1 MNFRL
6 NRLGAVAVL
15 LAVVL
20 GACSQ
25 SGPDASPGEPN
36 RQGVELRDR
45 SAGARRPEPEY
56 PDRFDYLRYRIDV
69 AGSQPSACFVFSQAL
84 DPQTDYSPFIELD
97 PATNVALRVDGSS
110 LCLGG
115 LSFGQTPDVTLLA
128 GLPAADGDTLASSET
143 TRIEFGDRPAYV
155 GFSGDGVILPRI
167 DADGIPIET
176 VNVDEVSIEVLRI
189 TDRALA
195 FREITQGYTAAED
208 DWGYLYGEESPS
220 GVGRVIWEGT
230 MDTSGEPN
238 APVVTVMP
246 LAETIGTL
254 EPGAYFLRVRDNTVD
269 ETENQPARSER
280 WFIITDLALTSY
292 VGLDGLDVTVRS
304 LQTGR
309 AVDDVTIQLIANS
322 NEILASA
329 TSDEDGRVRFDDP
342 LTNGEGANAPR
353 LLAAYGPQGDFAVL
367 DFDRSPVDLSEHSI
381 GGRRAPDGAD
391 AFVYLDRGIYRPGET
406 VHATAL
412 IRDREARAM
421 DNRAG
426 SFVLYA
432 PNGIEAERLR
442 FDDAEMAGAIQH
454 DFTISTAA
462 ARGIWRLALDLDG
475 LGVVGRASFSVED
488 FVPQRIELEL
498 DADDETPLK
507 ANESRGIEA
516 NVRFLYGAPGAGLPV
531 EGEVRIEVD
540 PSPFDALTDYRFGL
554 HDQSFQQIAYDLPD
568 TVTDGAGRAVLGLNA
583 GNRGVDATQ
592 PLRARVVVSAIEPGG
607 RPVRDDVR
615 VPYRPRDMYIGLQ
628 PDFEGRAERDSSSTF
643 NVISVD
649 SDGNPVNARLEW
661 QLTRRDYRYDW
672 YRESGGRWRWR
683 RTSFTVPIESGVIDT
698 AGEPVAVNTPTLDWG
713 NYRLEVSGAN
723 GTASSYGFW
732 VGWGRVAQDGV
743 DAPDR
748 IRIATPE
755 EAPAVGDAAQISL
768 QAPYAGEAEI
778 VVATDRVIA
787 SYSISL
793 PEGGTGFTLP
803 VTEDW
808 GTGAYVMATVYTP
821 RDAVEQPR
829 PRRAV
834 GVAYIPVS
842 AEARTID
849 LAFDMPELVRPRQ
862 TVSVDLEASRN
873 TRNAYV
879 TVAAVDEGI
888 LLLTRFA
895 SPDPVDWYFG
905 QRALDVDL
913 YDDYGRLLD
922 PNQGAA
928 APVRSGGDQIGGAGL
943 TVVPTQTVALF
954 SGPVAFNADG
964 TASLDIEVPDFN
976 GELRLMAVAWSDNAI
991 GSASQPLTVRDPVP
1005 AELILPRFLAPGDQ
1019 AQATLTVDNVEGG
1032 PGDYVAMFS
1041 SEGPVAFDVPSN
1053 GAAME
1058 PGERRDAS
1066 VGISASDV
1074 GIARLSMD
1082 ILGPDIE
1089 LDSSY
1094 PIQVRP
1100 AFRPQALYERLTLAP
1115 GENWS
1120 PDPALLSDY
1129 LEGDSELQLTF
1140 SVIPMDA
1147 AALYE
1152 QLSRYPFGCTEQ
1164 QTSRA
1169 MPLLYAG
1176 QMAALAGV
1184 ETDEEIHRRIR
1195 EAVETLLNRQGSD
1208 GAIGQWRMGDRYAN
1222 GWLGAYAV
1230 DFLARA
1236 DAAGYDVPE
1245 AALERAYTVLGHI
1258 ARGDF
1263 YRAGGYDTDLR
1274 RGPWQRDTQQRLN
1287 DRSQAYAFYVLARA
1301 GEVDVSRLRYF
1312 HDNRI
1317 EEISSPLARA
1327 HVGAALAMVG
1337 DRARSRNAFDLA
1349 EDAIGY
1355 NNPGDYY
1362 QTPRRD
1368 LAGILALAAE
1378 AGDDERVQRLGD
1390 RVATEIPAI
1399 DSLTTQEMAFLLLA
1413 AHALTED
1420 GEDVS
1425 VTVDGAATIV
1435 AENRSFA
1442 MSPADLGEG
1451 ASFANA
1457 GNNPVW
1463 LTSVARGT
1471 PASPPAAES
1480 SRLVVTKR
1488 IRNTDGSEADLA
1500 NIQQGDRLVIS
1511 VEIVN
1516 PEQRRAPLI
1525 VADLLPAGFE
1535 IEAIVQTSEGGQNGV
1550 YSWLG
1555 GLDSARLQEAR
1566 DDRYV
1571 SAVEVYGRRTERY
1584 AYTVRAVTPGRFTL
1598 PGVVVEDM
1606 YRTDVFARTA
1616 AGEVVI
1622 RAR

>member
-1 MNFRL
+1 MIQQTIRFGAL
-6 NRLGAVAVL
+6 AMTLGL
-15 LAVVL
+15 ILA
-20 GACSQ
+20 ACSQ
-25 SGPDASPGEPN
+25 GDTPSGE
-36 RQGVELRDR
+36 VERDGITLSDR

-56 PDRFDYLRYRIDV
+56 PDRFEYLRYRIDV
-69 AGSQPSACFVFSQAL
+69 SAAQPAACFVFSEAL
-84 DPQTDYSPFIELD
+84 DPDVDYAPFVELS
-97 PATNVALRVDGSS
+97 PATNVAIRVDGAS

-115 LSFGQTPDVTLLA
+115 LAFGETPDVTLLQ
-128 GLPAADGDTLASSET
+128 GLPSADGDTLPTSET
-143 TRIEFGDRPAYV
+143 TTIEFGDRPAYV

-176 VNVDEVSIEVLRI
+176 VNVDEVRIEILRI

-195 FREITQGYTAAED
+195 FRQITQGYTASED

-220 GVGRVIWEGT
+220 GVGRQVWQGT

-238 APVVTVMP
+238 APVITVMP
-246 LAETIGTL
+246 LADTIGTL
-254 EPGAYFLRVRDNTVD
+254 EAGAYFVRVRDNTVD
-269 ETENQPARSER
+269 EEENRPARSER
-280 WFIITDLALTSY
+280 WFVITDLALTSY
-292 VGLDGLDVTVRS
+292 VGQDGMDVTVRS

-309 AVDDVTIQLIANS
+309 AVEDVTVQLIANS

-329 TSDEDGRVRFDDP
+329 DSDEDGRIRFDDP
-342 LTNGEGANAPR
+342 LTNGSGANAPR
-353 LLAAYGPQGDFAVL
+353 LLLAYGPSGDFAVL
-367 DFDRSPVDLSEHSI
+367 DFDRSPVDLSEHDI
-381 GGRRAPDGAD
+381 GGRSTPDGAD
-391 AFVYLDRGIYRPGET
+391 AYVYLDRGIYRPGET
-406 VHATAL
+406 VRATAL
-412 IRDREARAM
+412 IRDRESNAI
-421 DNRAG
+421 DDRAG
-426 SFVLYA
+426 SFILYA
-432 PNGIEAERLR
+432 PNGIEAHRYR
-442 FDDAEMAGAIQH
+442 FDAAEDAGGLQR
-454 DFTISTAA
+454 DFEISRSA

-475 LGVVGRASFSVED
+475 IGVIGRASFSVED
-488 FVPQRIELEL
+488 FVPQRIELNV
-498 DADDETPLK
+498 DADTDTPLR
-507 ANESRGIEA
+507 ANETRSIEA

-531 EGEVRIEVD
+531 EGEVRIQVD
-540 PSPFDALTDYRFGL
+540 PSPFADYAGYRFGL
-554 HDQSFQQIAYDLPD
+554 HDRSFQQIAYDLTD
-568 TVTDGAGRAVLGLNA
+568 VTTDGGGTGILGLNA
-583 GNRGVDATQ
+583 GTRGADATQ

-607 RPVRDDVR
+607 RPVSDDIR
-615 VPYRPRDMYIGLQ
+615 VPYRPRDLYVGIA
-628 PDFEGRAERDSSSTF
+628 PDFEGRAEREASNTF
-643 NVISVD
+643 NVVSLNAA
-649 SDGNPVNARLEW
+649 GEAVNSRLEW

-683 RTSFTVPIESGVIDT
+683 RTSFTVPIEAGVI
-698 AGEPVAVNTPTLDWG
+698 NTGSDPAEIVTPPLDWG
-713 NYRLEVSGAN
+713 NYRLEVN
-723 GTASSYGFW
+723 GTDGAAASYGFW

-755 EAPAVGDAAQISL
+755 EAPAIGDTAQISL

-808 GTGAYVMATVYTP
+808 GTGAYVMTTVYTP
-821 RDAVEQPR
+821 RDAADQPR

-834 GVAYIPVS
+834 GVAYIPVNTDD
-842 AEARTID
+842 RTID
-849 LAFDMPELVRPRQ
+849 LSFDMPELVRPRQ
-862 TVSVDLEASRN
+862 TVSVQLEASQN

-879 TVAAVDEGI
+879 TLAAVDEGI

-895 SPDPVDWYFG
+895 SPDPMDWFFG
-905 QRALDVDL
+905 QRALEVSL

-954 SGPVAFNADG
+954 SGPVRFDGNGNA
-964 TASLDIEVPDFN
+964 TLDIEVPDFN
-976 GELRLMAVAWSDNAI
+976 GELRLMAVAWSDTAL
-991 GSASQPLTVRDPVP
+991 GAASQPLTVRDPVP
-1005 AELILPRFLAPGDQ
+1005 AELILPRFLSPGDS
-1019 AQATLTVDNVEGG
+1019 AQATLTIDNVEGG

-1041 SEGPVAFDVPSN
+1041 SEGPVTFDVPSN

-1058 PGERRDAS
+1058 EGERRDAT
-1066 VGISASDV
+1066 VGISASDI
-1074 GIARLSMD
+1074 GIAQLTMD
-1082 ILGPDIE
+1082 VLAPDLELG
-1089 LDSSY
+1089 STY
-1094 PIQVRP
+1094 PIQVRS
-1100 AFRPQALYERLTLAP
+1100 AFMPQARYSRVALAA

-1120 PDPALLSDY
+1120 PDPALLADFNP
-1129 LEGDSELQLTF
+1129 GDAELQISF
-1140 SVIPMDA
+1140 SAIPMDA
-1147 AALYE
+1147 AAIYE
-1152 QLSRYPFGCTEQ
+1152 NLSRYPFGCTEQ

-1176 QMAALAGV
+1176 QMASLAGL
-1184 ETDEEIHRRIR
+1184 DADAEIHRRIR
-1195 EAVETLLNRQGSD
+1195 DAVEVLLNRQGSD

-1301 GEVDVSRLRYF
+1301 GRVDVGRLRYF
-1312 HDNRI
+1312 HDNRVEQI
-1317 EEISSPLARA
+1317 DSPLARA

-1337 DRARSRNAFDLA
+1337 DRSRSQNAFDLA
-1349 EDAIGY
+1349 EQALGY

-1368 LAGILALAAE
+1368 LAGLLALAAE
-1378 AGDDERVQRLGD
+1378 AGDRDRVQRLGD
-1390 RVATEIPAI
+1390 RVATELPAV
-1399 DSLTTQEMAFLLLA
+1399 DDLTTQEMAFLLLA
-1413 AHALTED
+1413 ANALTEE
-1420 GEDVS
+1420 GESIDIAAEGAVS
-1425 VTVDGAATIV
+1425 VRTAGRSFNMSVSDLASGAAFTNE
-1435 AENRSFA
+1435 AA
-1442 MSPADLGEG
+1442 
-1451 ASFANA
+1451 
-1457 GNNPVW
+1457 NPVW

-1471 PASPPAAES
+1471 PASPPQAEANLLFV
-1480 SRLVVTKR
+1480 RKT
-1488 IRNTDGSEADLA
+1488 IWNTDGTPADLTS
-1500 NIQQGDRLVIS
+1500 ISQGDRLIIAI
-1511 VEIVN
+1511 EIAN

-1535 IEAIVQTSEGGQNGV
+1535 IEAIVQPSEAGQNGV

-1555 GLDSARLQEAR
+1555 NIDTARLQEAR

-1571 SAVEVYGRRTERY
+1571 AAIEVYGSRTERY
-1584 AYTVRAVTPGRFTL
+1584 AYSVRAVTAGSFTI
-1598 PGVVVEDM
+1598 PGVEVEDM
-1606 YRTDVFARTA
+1606 YRTDVFARTS
-1616 AGEVVI
+1616 AGRVEI
-1622 RAR
+1622 SER